1 MAIAN
6 PTARA
11 ASTMWS
17 GLTDRPTTS
26 AIIESAVPSA
36 AIAS

>member
-1 MAIAN
+1 V
-6 PTARA
+6 
-11 ASTMWS
+11 WS

-26 AIIESAVPSA
+26 AITESAVPSA